1 MKSKAAT
8 RTKTVDSEYRTM
20 VTSFENAG
28 QLLKD
33 LQDKYIRTR
42 TDLSHAIA
50 NGQSGY
56 VPKLKD
62 ELFSLKENIL
72 KTQQATNESDYFL
85 LVGPTLFNYFKSF
98 ESCANNDADADPYQ
112 DQDQKPNSILNFFG
126 QKTSSEVVSN
136 RGQIYEE
143 YMERVDK
150 NFMRPIQTEDCET
163 CSHCNC
169 KSKQLVASEGLTYC
183 NNCNTVEKTLLEV
196 EKPSYKEPP
205 TEVTYYA
212 YKRINHL
219 NEWLNQVQGKEYTDI
234 PQDIIDNILIEL
246 NKKRITDMST
256 LTAEHIK
263 NILRKL
269 KTNKYYEHSNYILY
283 KLTGICPPRLGE
295 ELEEQI
301 RQIFMA
307 IEEPYLKHAPPDR
320 RNFISYSYVIVKA
333 LQLLGRYEFVKYF
346 PLLKSRDKLHLQ
358 ETIWKKMCKDL
369 GWEFIKSI

>member
-1 MKSKAAT
+1 MTTMKNKSDV

-20 VTSFENAG
+20 VTSFETMGN
-28 QLLKD
+28 QLKQLQEEYNQKRND
-33 LQDKYIRTR
+33 LAQAQAVD
-42 TDLSHAIA
+42 
-50 NGQSGY
+50 

-62 ELFSLKENIL
+62 DLTFLKESIARL
-72 KTQQATNESDYFL
+72 QHKTNESDYFL
-85 LVGPTLFNYFKSF
+85 LVGPILFNYFKSF
-98 ESCANNDADADPYQ
+98 DTTSVCAGENEESLQ
-112 DQDQKPNSILNFFG
+112 PNSILNFFGG

-136 RGQIYEE
+136 RGSIYED

-150 NFMRPIQTEDCET
+150 NFMRPVQTEDCET
-163 CSHCNC
+163 CSHCNF

-234 PQDIIDNILIEL
+234 PQDIIDKILIEL

-256 LTAEHIK
+256 LTADHIK

-283 KLTGICPPRLGE
+283 KLTGISPPRLGE

-358 ETIWKKMCKDL
+358 ETIWRKMCMDL
-369 GWEFIKSI
+369 GWDFIKSI